1 MKLKLLGSSVAAAA
15 LVASIAATG
24 PAGAASATGAGSAA
38 VCEGHV
44 GVTHKD
50 GNLIWGSGSLDGSCS
65 GGSTANIYIQRW
77 DVWRWVQ
84 MEDDIINGPG
94 YVELI
99 YFDCS
104 GRGTQTWRTL
114 VTWRNPYTG
123 KPGSKASNEIR
134 VTCS

>member
-1 MKLKLLGSSVAAAA
+1 MKRRLLSSSVAAAA

-24 PAGAASATGAGSAA
+24 PAGAAASAA
-38 VCEGHV
+38 CEGHV
-44 GVTHKD
+44 GLTHKD

-65 GGSTANIYIQRW
+65 QGSSANLYIQRW

-84 MEDDIINGPG
+84 MEDEVINGPG

-123 KPGSKASNEIR
+123 KPGSKPSNEIR

>member
-1 MKLKLLGSSVAAAA
+1 MKLKLLRFSVAVAALAASITALSPANPASAAA
-15 LVASIAATG
+15 
-24 PAGAASATGAGSAA
+24 
-38 VCEGHV
+38 CQGHV

-50 GNLIWGSGSLDGSCS
+50 GNLIWGSGSIDSSCGQNS
-65 GGSTANIYIQRW
+65 RADIYIQRW

-84 MEDDIINGPG
+84 MNHEVINGPG
-94 YVELI
+94 YVEWI
-99 YFDCS
+99 YFDCG

-123 KPGSKASNEIR
+123 KPDSRPSNEIR